1 MNNNFVKIP
10 ICASLICVLFVSGCS
25 KNTPSAP
32 NEISV
37 AGAVES
43 AAAEPFP
50 AISCGVRLESAP
62 ERVVSLSPAATEI
75 ICELGFEERLVG
87 ISDYCDYPE
96 KLKAEK
102 VGSTENPDTD
112 AILKLKPDVV
122 FTLSALSERETYAL
136 NQADIAVLTA
146 QPPSNLEEYSTL
158 YKETASAFYGKETD
172 GTEKDAQKA
181 VKIGAAARAA
191 LEKAA
196 SGVKLES
203 FLYVTEKLTAAG
215 TDTFESAVLSLSGKN
230 VCQETDYAALDKISD
245 APKFI
250 VADNS
255 LTEEMLKENETL
267 RGFIESGA
275 QIKFV
280 NAEAFERP
288 SARTASVFSFN

>member
-1 MNNNFVKIP
+1 MNNDFVKIP
-10 ICASLICVLFVSGCS
+10 ICASLICVLLISGCS
-25 KNTPSAP
+25 GNTSSAP

-37 AGAVES
+37 ASVAES

-50 AISCGVRLESAP
+50 AMSCGVRLESAP

-75 ICELGFEERLVG
+75 ICELGFKERLVG

-96 KLKAEK
+96 GLKAER

-112 AILKLKPDVV
+112 AILKLKPDAV

-136 NQADIAVLTA
+136 NQVNVAVLTA
-146 QPPSNLEEYSTL
+146 QPPRSLEEYSAL
-158 YKETASAFYGKETD
+158 YKETAAAFYGKETD

-196 SGVKLES
+196 SGVKLEN

-215 TDTFESAVLSLSGKN
+215 ADTFESAVLSLSGKN
-230 VCQETDYAALDKISD
+230 VCKETGYAALDKISG

-250 VADNS
+250 VAASS

-267 RGFIESGA
+267 RGFIEGGA

-288 SARTASVFSFN
+288 SARTASVFVAN